1 MKTTIRD
8 KEVPEDRLRREANEV
23 EETDAD
29 SVAGC
34 MDPRIG
40 VDS

>member
-1 MKTTIRD
+1 MKIRD
-8 KEVPEDRLRREANEV
+8 KEVPVDRKRREANEE

-29 SVAGC
+29 SVAGY